1 MECQDRILVSNSPSA
16 LLLMR
21 IISRRDCNR
30 KTKFGTDGEV
40 YSFAGTGSVATVV
53 GWFILPEVARR
64 TPAEIDEL

>member
-1 MECQDRILVSNSPSA
+1 MKT
-16 LLLMR
+16 
-21 IISRRDCNR
+21 ISRRDRNR
-30 KTKFGTDGEV
+30 KVKFGTDKKV